1 MKTIST
7 ALAVAW
13 KELQVISKDRGN
25 LAIMFL
31 LPLLL
36 SSMQSA
42 ANLTMN
48 SQRGEAAILLHIGLV
63 NIDPGNYGREVE
75 KAIAAI
81 DELDVRIYETLSEA
95 ETQVAQGKL
104 SAAIYLPPDFSTRI
118 AEHKQTGVEVIVD
131 PAQPQS
137 ASIVVG
143 IMNQVVD
150 EVTIWGEV
158 GYGIR
163 SVLDGSGLLE
173 NISAE
178 QRQGIEAQNLGVIMT
193 RLGEMRRD
201 PLISVISEDLVGM
214 ESESTWLDAFLAYI
228 FAGYTVMF
236 LFFVVPMAAE
246 SILGERESGTLRR
259 LVAAPISRGAV
270 IGGKLLAYMLIP
282 CLQAVLLFGVA
293 SIFFD
298 VSLGISPFGLVA
310 ITIVSAA
317 TAVALGLLI
326 ASFAKSASQAS
337 NMGVAAGFILAI
349 AGGSVPIGGHA
360 FSRMGG
366 FISVISRLT
375 PQAHALEGYLKLL
388 ADGEHFPALLPELGI
403 LIAFAAVFLL
413 IATRRL
419 RYE

>member
-1 MKTIST
+1 VKAIST

-42 ANLTMN
+42 ANLAV
-48 SQRGEAAILLHIGLV
+48 SSEEGEAAIMLHVAVV
-63 NIDPGNYGREVE
+63 NTDTGDYGREIE
-75 KAIAAI
+75 SAIGGI
-81 DELDVRIYETLSEA
+81 SELDVKTYQTLSEA
-95 ETQVAQGKL
+95 ETDVARGDL
-104 SAAIYLPPDFSTRI
+104 SAAIYLPPEFSARI
-118 AEHKQTGVEVIVD
+118 NKHLQTGVEVIVD

-163 SVLDGSGLLE
+163 SVLDASGLLE

-201 PLISVISEDLVGM
+201 PLISVLSEDLVGT
-214 ESESTWLDAFLAYI
+214 ESKSSGLDAFLAYT

-246 SILGERESGTLRR
+246 SILAEREAGALRR

-282 CLQAVLLFGVA
+282 SLQAVLLFGVA
-293 SIFFD
+293 SIFFE
-298 VSLGISPFGLVA
+298 VSLGNSPLGLIAITLVA
-310 ITIVSAA
+310 AL

-337 NMGVAAGFILAI
+337 NMGVAAGFILAFV
-349 AGGSVPIGGHA
+349 GGSVPIGSQA

-388 ADGEHFPALLPELGI
+388 ADGDGFASLLPELGI
-403 LIAFAAVFLL
+403 LLVFAAVFL
-413 IATRRL
+413 IVASRRFS
-419 RYE
+419 YD